1 MAIPL
6 ADHGGLL
13 TALPFVA
20 PAVLIVGALLVATLR
35 DRLRGRSSDNSRH
48 RQSYK

>member
-1 MAIPL
+1 MAVPL

-20 PAVLIVGALLVATLR
+20 PAVLIVGALLVVTLR
-35 DRLRGRSSDNSRH
+35 DRLRGPRNDNPSDGRRH
-48 RQSYK
+48 R